1 MSLDRDDGCFL
12 LALQVW
18 RQVQPRGGNVG
29 AALDSLPQG
38 KKKKKKRK
46 TRRED
51 EVELVKESMALDGAS

>member
-1 MSLDRDDGCFL
+1 M
-12 LALQVW
+12 
-18 RQVQPRGGNVG
+18 G